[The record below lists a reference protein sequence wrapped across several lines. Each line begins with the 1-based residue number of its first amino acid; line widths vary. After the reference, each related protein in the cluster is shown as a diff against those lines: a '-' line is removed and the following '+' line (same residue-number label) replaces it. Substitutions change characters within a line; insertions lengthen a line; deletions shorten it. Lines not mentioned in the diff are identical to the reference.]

1 MRVKSG
7 GEFDGEERGDFV
19 LAAVHCQKC
28 PGILSNV
35 KLKAKTIIKKI
46 QNYFFLLHPKS
57 SVIRCKTFAVIFVQC
72 MENEECAKVS

>member
-28 PGILSNV
+28 PGIFSNV
-35 KLKAKTIIKKI
+35 NLKAFIHNQKFSEL
-46 QNYFFLLHPKS
+46 FFSTLS
-57 SVIRCKTFAVIFVQC
+57 
-72 MENEECAKVS
+72 